1 VIEQDLGIKDSE
13 DKQEE
18 KIPKENEEKG
28 VE

>member
-13 DKQEE
+13 DKQVE